1 MDEREEKLCKKSEM
15 IERNTKLDILSII
28 SCLPWYKR
36 LWFKPEYIK

>member
-1 MDEREEKLCKKSEM
+1 M
-15 IERNTKLDILSII
+15 IERNIKEYIIDKI

>member
-1 MDEREEKLCKKSEM
+1 MKEKKKLYKKSEM
-15 IERNTKLDILSII
+15 IKRDIKLDIIDGI